1 MDSLRE
7 EGEEG
12 AGEEGRLGEREG
24 RETEAEEGLKS
35 LTASAVFL
43 RSSSSEVRV
52 TQVITSWLVRKGKKK
67 KKKKK

>member
-1 MDSLRE
+1 MSLKTSTPFE
-7 EGEEG
+7 ESIEEFKDEGEEG

-52 TQVITSWLVRKGKKK
+52 TQVITS
-67 KKKKK
+67 